1 MHSFDQAWRCLK
13 LSRKVWRLGVI
24 QILLMS
30 GPTLALAQEPVEKV
44 MYININNGIL
54 PPEQRLIKVNK
65 NDKLRWRITSN
76 TSGEVHLHAYRLRAP
91 LQAGQVGEMVLTAF
105 ATGKFRLEW
114 HPTDAKPP
122 LAGVHHAPA
131 LAVLEVRPH

>member
-1 MHSFDQAWRCLK
+1 MHSFDRACQCLK
-13 LSRKVWRLGVI
+13 LNRKVWCLGVM
-24 QILLMS
+24 LMLMS
-30 GPTLALAQEPVEKV
+30 VPTLALAQEPVEKV
-44 MYININNGIL
+44 MYVNITNGIL
-54 PPEQRLIKVNK
+54 PPDQRLITVYK
-65 NDKLRWRITSN
+65 NDKLRWRFTSN
-76 TSGEVHLHAYRLRAP
+76 TSGEVHLHAYRLRVP

>member
-1 MHSFDQAWRCLK
+1 M
-13 LSRKVWRLGVI
+13 
-24 QILLMS
+24 QILLMLMS

-44 MYININNGIL
+44 MYFNITNGIL
-54 PPEQRLIKVNK
+54 PPEQRLITVNK

-91 LQAGQVGEMVLTAF
+91 LQAGQAGEMLVTAF

-122 LAGVHHAPA
+122 SAGVHHAPA

>member
-1 MHSFDQAWRCLK
+1 M
-13 LSRKVWRLGVI
+13 

-30 GPTLALAQEPVEKV
+30 VPTLALAQEPVEKV
-44 MYININNGIL
+44 MYININININNGIL
-54 PPEQRLIKVNK
+54 PPKQRLIKVNK

-91 LQAGQVGEMVLTAF
+91 LQAGQVGEVVLTAF

-114 HPTDAKPP
+114 HPTDSKLP

>member
-1 MHSFDQAWRCLK
+1 M
-13 LSRKVWRLGVI
+13 
-24 QILLMS
+24 QILLMLMLMLMS
-30 GPTLALAQEPVEKV
+30 GPSLALAQVPVEKV
-44 MYININNGIL
+44 MYFNITNGNL
-54 PPEQRLIKVNK
+54 PPEQRLISVNK

-91 LQAGQVGEMVLTAF
+91 LQAGQVGEVVLTAF

>member
-1 MHSFDQAWRCLK
+1 MLM
-13 LSRKVWRLGVI
+13 
-24 QILLMS
+24 LMS
-30 GPTLALAQEPVEKV
+30 GPSLALAQEPVEKV
-44 MYININNGIL
+44 MYVNITNGIL
-54 PPEQRLIKVNK
+54 PPDQRLITVYK
-65 NDKLRWRITSN
+65 NDKLRWRFTSN
-76 TSGEVHLHAYRLRAP
+76 TSGEVHLHAYRLRVP
-91 LQAGQVGEMVLTAF
+91 LQAGQVGEMLVTAF